1 MGSFWVSFK
10 RVGGALLAV
19 PVVMLAIVAAFWVWS
34 GTDNSLPALVQLAQT
49 YLPAGQTLQTR
60 DIQGSVR
67 SGGRVGWLRWTHG
80 ELAVEA
86 EDITL
91 AWALQPLINKQL
103 RLSKLT
109 VANLRIDDQRPADKH
124 NPPTPP
130 ADLRLPIGVD
140 VPFEVARLTWTGSTT
155 VHATELAGHYIFDSY
170 SHKLIN
176 GLGRISSGKYNFDAQ
191 LQTTTPMALDV
202 QVNGVVATQVPS
214 SQTPLTVTAHAR
226 LSGELAEPQS
236 VLTLQASLTP
246 QLGIGPIPKKVKSDA
261 MQAHLSAQILP
272 WQAQPLHS
280 ANARWQALNLA
291 ALWPQAPLT
300 QLAGQSSVA
309 PKGDAWRGNISLS
322 NTLPGPWN
330 QQRLPLDSLSADV
343 EFNHG
348 QWVLQSVRASGA
360 GGSVNGSGQFDAG
373 QWLGSAQ
380 VRSLNPAAIDTRLAK
395 SALSGQLQARQTSGG
410 IGFSGQLA
418 ADPSALIA
426 ANASKVA
433 NNLQALRLQ
442 GVQAQGT
449 WAAPE
454 LTLNQLQVT
463 AQDAQIQGQLV
474 VNTQS
479 LATQGHLSWALPG
492 MQGTLDG
499 QLASHSG
506 EGHLTFGV
514 ANAALATG
522 WLAHLPIAS
531 DALAGI
537 HLRGSADLKAHWKGG
552 WQTGGQALQI
562 DASLRAPQIDWRSSP
577 FSPTQT
583 QAEAVLR
590 EVQADLSGNLSA
602 LVFNTRAQAQIG
614 TRQLNWHAKATGAR
628 LLADQWRANLTEF
641 QLQAQDSEQPG
652 LWSLA
657 SGGPGSQPI
666 AFNWLQNRLSQTL
679 TVSGNTAQLTGPLP
693 GMAKLSWQPARWS
706 KPVVQ
711 TAGSSPSKA
720 NWQTRGSV
728 SNLPLA
734 WLDTLSGKSMAD
746 LGLSS
751 DMVLAGSWDA
761 SQSDTLHLS
770 AALERSTGD
779 LRLSADTR
787 RQLVLPANMREA
799 WLQVNLD
806 GQQLSGSLRW
816 DSDRAGKALLALST
830 QLQSTEKGWHLAE
843 NAPLG
848 GSLQAQMPPVDAW
861 SLLAPPGWR
870 LRGTLDANATL
881 TGTLDQPHWTGTLQA
896 KDLAVRS
903 VADGIDF
910 QQGTLAA
917 RLEGQQVHIDDFT
930 LHGAGGQAGGQVTI
944 TGLAQWLPATQPGVD
959 LAKRI
964 HVALQ
969 ANAQKLRLSTRSDR
983 RVTVSG
989 QLTAQLKDAM
999 VTLRGKLAADQALL
1013 TLPSESVPVLGADVV
1028 LRPSTAK
1035 TAQDL
1040 ATKRSPTDRTGA
1052 AKGPGQLLMPDVK
1065 ITLEL
1070 GQNFQVRG
1078 RGLETRL
1085 MGSLELQAA
1094 GHAQPTLHGTMRTV
1108 QGTYQAYG
1116 QRLDI
1121 EQGEL
1126 RFVGPVNN
1134 PELDILAIRPK
1145 LTQRVGVQVNGTV
1158 LSPIVRLYA
1167 EPELP
1172 EAEKLAWLVMGRSA
1186 SGSGGEAALL
1196 QQAALALLG
1205 GSGQGPT
1212 ASLSRALGLD
1222 ELSFKG
1228 SSGSDTTSGATVTL
1242 GKRLSNDFYMTY
1254 ESGLAGTMGVFS
1266 IFYDLSKKLT
1276 LRAKTGEQTAVDLIW
1291 THRYD

>member
-1 MGSFWVSFK
+1 
-10 RVGGALLAV
+10 
-19 PVVMLAIVAAFWVWS
+19 
-34 GTDNSLPALVQLAQT
+34 
-49 YLPAGQTLQTR
+49 
-60 DIQGSVR
+60 
-67 SGGRVGWLRWTHG
+67 
-80 ELAVEA
+80 
-86 EDITL
+86 
-91 AWALQPLINKQL
+91 
-103 RLSKLT
+103 
-109 VANLRIDDQRPADKH
+109 
-124 NPPTPP
+124 
-130 ADLRLPIGVD
+130 
-140 VPFEVARLTWTGSTT
+140 
-155 VHATELAGHYIFDSY
+155 
-170 SHKLIN
+170 
-176 GLGRISSGKYNFDAQ
+176 
-191 LQTTTPMALDV
+191 
-202 QVNGVVATQVPS
+202 
-214 SQTPLTVTAHAR
+214 
-226 LSGELAEPQS
+226 
-236 VLTLQASLTP
+236 
-246 QLGIGPIPKKVKSDA
+246 
-261 MQAHLSAQILP
+261 
-272 WQAQPLHS
+272 
-280 ANARWQALNLA
+280 
-291 ALWPQAPLT
+291 
-300 QLAGQSSVA
+300 
-309 PKGDAWRGNISLS
+309 
-322 NTLPGPWN
+322 
-330 QQRLPLDSLSADV
+330 
-343 EFNHG
+343 
-348 QWVLQSVRASGA
+348 
-360 GGSVNGSGQFDAG
+360 
-373 QWLGSAQ
+373 
-380 VRSLNPAAIDTRLAK
+380 
-395 SALSGQLQARQTSGG
+395 
-410 IGFSGQLA
+410 
-418 ADPSALIA
+418 
-426 ANASKVA
+426 
-433 NNLQALRLQ
+433 
-442 GVQAQGT
+442 
-449 WAAPE
+449 
-454 LTLNQLQVT
+454 
-463 AQDAQIQGQLV
+463 
-474 VNTQS
+474 
-479 LATQGHLSWALPG
+479 
-492 MQGTLDG
+492 
-499 QLASHSG
+499 
-506 EGHLTFGV
+506 
-514 ANAALATG
+514 
-522 WLAHLPIAS
+522 
-531 DALAGI
+531 
-537 HLRGSADLKAHWKGG
+537 
-552 WQTGGQALQI
+552 
-562 DASLRAPQIDWRSSP
+562 
-577 FSPTQT
+577 
-583 QAEAVLR
+583 
-590 EVQADLSGNLSA
+590 
-602 LVFNTRAQAQIG
+602 
-614 TRQLNWHAKATGAR
+614 
-628 LLADQWRANLTEF
+628 
-641 QLQAQDSEQPG
+641 
-652 LWSLA
+652 
-657 SGGPGSQPI
+657 
-666 AFNWLQNRLSQTL
+666 
-679 TVSGNTAQLTGPLP
+679 
-693 GMAKLSWQPARWS
+693 
-706 KPVVQ
+706 
-711 TAGSSPSKA
+711 
-720 NWQTRGSV
+720 
-728 SNLPLA
+728 
-734 WLDTLSGKSMAD
+734 
-746 LGLSS
+746 
-751 DMVLAGSWDA
+751 
-761 SQSDTLHLS
+761 LHLS

-903 VADGIDF
+903 IADGIDF

-930 LHGAGGQAGGQVTI
+930 LHGASGQAGGQVTI

-1035 TAQDL
+1035 AAQDL

-1052 AKGPGQLLMPDVK
+1052 AKGPEKLLMSDVK

-1085 MGSLELQAA
+1085 TGSLELQAA

-1266 IFYDLSKKLT
+1266 IFYDLSKRLT